1 MDSFMQINDGAWC
14 WLQDPRAIRH
24 VGACDKIYWG
34 CVTKNG
40 DIKISSYDCN
50 NHKRD
55 TFTLRPA
62 LDINDHA
69 APAILIRNDGRIV
82 VFYSKHNANTM
93 YWRISTHPEDITA
106 FGDEMSF
113 DGGGLQVCY
122 PNPVQL
128 TGEDNKIYLFYRKRA
143 GESPTLERE
152 SYRASA
158 DGENF
163 GTEQDMVDVG
173 NRTYVKVIS
182 NGIDKIH
189 FCVTKSDD
197 AAGIHKHVYYG
208 YYSHGNYY
216 KADGTKIGAALPL
229 RENDLEKVYDSD
241 AAGNYLAWIWD
252 IALDADG
259 NPCIAFATFVSD
271 TDHRYNYARWTGN
284 MWEVHEITSAGGCL
298 YATEPHYS
306 GGISLDKEDPSIAYL
321 SKLVS
326 SQWEIQKFKTIDGG
340 KSWETPVSM
349 TFDSPKKNMR
359 PVAVRNG
366 SSRFPVFWMYGDY
379 TTYTDYETTISTKD
393 ASVFVGIRDRGK
405 RDNSYQQKIE
415 QESLFHDKSAED
427 QLTRGMIPDIRRA
440 VKASKVVNFWD
451 DPEIERI
458 VRGDVRAFIIQKAS
472 EYRGR
477 VLELGCGIGRLSLE
491 LARNGMD
498 VVGIDISRK
507 QIEIAKNYFDCVKE
521 KEVIGNID
529 YVVADLN
536 RIVFEECQYDAVIVW
551 DVLHH
556 IPEIEHLIREVRKSL
571 KPGGNFLVLDYIGPT
586 TMGNLCNDVL
596 YFLLPTEASYSQKV
610 ASIKQR
616 IKAKTLLKQ
625 NHANGGPPFEEITGI
640 EMTEIIKKHFT
651 IKKTR
656 TLSAF
661 SLPLMQYI
669 TARDFLKYR
678 LISLIK
684 LLDDILIKVGIL
696 RGKYVFIWAEKEG

>member
-1 MDSFMQINDGAWC
+1 MNSLNQIDDGAWC
-14 WLQDPRAIRH
+14 WFQDPRALRH

-34 CVTKNG
+34 FVTKTG
-40 DIKISSYDCN
+40 DIKINSYDCK

-55 TFTLRPA
+55 TFTLRST

-69 APAILIRNDGRIV
+69 APAILIRHDRRIV

-93 YWRISTHPEDITA
+93 YWRISTNPEDITA

-113 DGGGLQVCY
+113 TGDGLQVCY
-122 PNPVQL
+122 PNPIQL
-128 TGEDNKIYLFYRKRA
+128 TGEDNKIYLFYRKRT

-152 SYRASA
+152 SYRAST
-158 DGENF
+158 DGEDF
-163 GTEQDMVDVG
+163 ETEQDIIDVG
-173 NRTYVKVIS
+173 NRTYVKAIS

-189 FCVTKSDD
+189 FCVTKSDNVT
-197 AAGIHKHVYYG
+197 GIHKHIYYC

-216 KADGTKIGAALPL
+216 KADGTKIGAALL
-229 RENDLEKVYDSD
+229 LGESSLEKVYDSD
-241 AAGNYLAWIWD
+241 ATGNYQAWIWD
-252 IALDADG
+252 IALDSDG
-259 NPCIAFATFVSD
+259 NPCIVFATFVSD
-271 TDHRYNYARWTGN
+271 IDHRYNYARWTGSA
-284 MWEVHEITSAGGCL
+284 WEVHEITSAGGCL
-298 YATEPHYS
+298 YVTEPHYS
-306 GGISLDKEDPSIAYL
+306 GGISLDKEDPSIVYL

-349 TFDSPKKNMR
+349 TFDSPKKNIR
-359 PVAVRNG
+359 PVAVRNR
-366 SSRFPVFWMYGDY
+366 SVRFPVFWMYGDY
-379 TTYTDYETTISTKD
+379 TTYTDYETTISTKNT
-393 ASVFVGIRDRGK
+393 SVFVGIHYWEK
-405 RDNSYQQKIE
+405 QDNSYEQKIE

-440 VKASKVVNFWD
+440 VKASRIVNFWE

-477 VLELGCGIGRLSLE
+477 VLELGCGIGRLSLG

-507 QIEIAKNYFDCVKE
+507 RIAIAKNYFISVKE

-556 IPEIEHLIREVRKSL
+556 IPEIEHLINEVMKSL

-586 TMGNLCNDVL
+586 TMGNLFNDVL

-610 ASIKQR
+610 ESIGQR

-625 NHANGGPPFEEITGI
+625 NHTTGCSPFEEITGI
-640 EMTEIIKKHFT
+640 EMIEIIKKHFI
-651 IKKTR
+651 IKTAS

-661 SLPLMQYI
+661 SLPLVQYI
-669 TARDFLKYR
+669 TVRDFLKYR
-678 LISLIK
+678 LIFLVK
-684 LLDDILIKVGIL
+684 LLDDFLIKLRIL
-696 RGKYVFIWAEKEG
+696 RGKYVFIWAKKEG